1 MSYYLFIT
9 FNCTCLSRF
18 LNLSL
23 IDTLMEDIS
32 STIILQNI
40 RVLRQERKYSQEYM
54 ALRLTFSQNA
64 YSKLERG
71 LTRLT
76 LERLAQIAEILGTTL
91 SELIKEPVE
100 EKAGE

>member
-1 MSYYLFIT
+1 
-9 FNCTCLSRF
+9 
-18 LNLSL
+18 
-23 IDTLMEDIS
+23 MEDIS
-32 STIILQNI
+32 STTILQNI

-54 ALRLTFSQNA
+54 AFRLTFSQNA

-91 SELIKEPVE
+91 SELIKEPAE
-100 EKAGE
+100 EKAPDE